1 MGSIVLPTVKSVINF
16 IMNSE
21 SYFKALFLVSGLVFI
36 AGVLSICAGMLIV
49 KDDHLL
55 MEKVD
60 ALKDELKSN
69 SNIAISNVSD
79 SYYSIFNKKGGWLN
93 LTHVMIGVG
102 AVICGISL
110 LGFIGVHRKTIFLSL
125 TFIVLLLI
133 SILLQIASL
142 LIMDQRQ
149 KELLEASSLQNM
161 EHLNEDILQFQVK
174 LLLLEASSV
183 FSVSALVLS
192 LVAAVMRSKLSKK
205 EMLVE
210 PV

>member
-36 AGVLSICAGMLIV
+36 AGVLSICAGTWIV
-49 KDDHLL
+49 KDDQLL

-69 SNIAISNVSD
+69 SNIEISNSSD
-79 SYYSIFNKKGGWLN
+79 GYYSIFNKKGGWLN
-93 LTHVMIGVG
+93 LIHVMIGVG

-110 LGFIGVHRKTIFLSL
+110 LGFIGVHKKTIFLSL

-142 LIMDQRQ
+142 LIMVQRQ

-161 EHLNEDILQFQVK
+161 EHLNEDVLKIQVK

-183 FSVSALVLS
+183 ISVSALVLS